1 MKTPDINEPCLP
13 ITAFLESSCELNT
26 PARIFLA
33 IYGLTNGHPCP
44 GCAYDMH
51 GKCKARRELF
61 KAPEVKAP
69 IQEPTE
75 TVRQTAE
82 RLGMSISEVRRQRRM
97 A

>member
-1 MKTPDINEPCLP
+1 MSEQHLP
-13 ITAFLESSCELNT
+13 ITAFLESTCELKE
-26 PARIFLA
+26 PARIFFA

-44 GCAYDMH
+44 GCGYDMH

-61 KAPEVKAP
+61 KAPEVKAL

-82 RLGMSISEVRRQRRM
+82 RLGISISEVRRQRRQP
-97 A
+97 